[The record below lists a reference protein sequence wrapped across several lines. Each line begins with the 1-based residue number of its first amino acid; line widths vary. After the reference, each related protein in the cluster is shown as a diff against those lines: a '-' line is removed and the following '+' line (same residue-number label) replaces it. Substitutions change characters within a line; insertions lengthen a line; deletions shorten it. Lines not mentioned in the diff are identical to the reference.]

1 MMFLHASVCLQLQM
15 GVSSSFPP
23 MTWTLK
29 DLKDSENK
37 QEILHYGSIF
47 SAARVYVGGL
57 ESDYLAAS
65 PIT

>member
-1 MMFLHASVCLQLQM
+1 
-15 GVSSSFPP
+15 

-29 DLKDSENK
+29 NLKDSENK

-47 SAARVYVGGL
+47 SAARDGL